1 MSLFLAEMRKI
12 WANRTFLMLVA
23 VLAFANLLLLW
34 MGTRPAANQPSAA
47 AYRSAA
53 QQLSGLSMEEKGT
66 LLHTRCSDTESL
78 LKIEQF
84 YRESAAGNPSWT
96 GYREQHL
103 ELFDEYEQRYLQH
116 DYTVLT
122 GSLSGD
128 YLLYQQL
135 VGEYDVV
142 SNYPAFLE
150 EVRTKAV
157 RLSGLSIFQSQQ
169 SEYERKSIEKCAQ
182 AYARLDTVNID
193 YYPQKGIYTAI
204 SYTFT
209 DLVLLAASL
218 LLAFLM
224 VRQERDNGLLGL
236 IRSLPGGRLKTAA
249 TKLVVF
255 AVSQL
260 IVLLLLYGVNL
271 LYCGVAFGLGSL
283 SRSIQSVPALMR
295 CTMQITVGQYL
306 CLFLMAK
313 WAGTFVMGLWV
324 MLAVL
329 VARHVLVGWI
339 GALALPVAMYG
350 IRWAIPATSK
360 LNIIKYANLA
370 SLLQTN
376 ELLGIYQNLYW
387 FGSPVSLQWVEWMT
401 AIVFGLVFGVFF
413 CLVFTWAQLLPSPV
427 HTMDLRLSHQT
438 HATSVFREEGRKL
451 FWMNGAAIILVF
463 FLIFTLYQAAS
474 SENYLD
480 ADEIY
485 YSYYMKQFS
494 GPWSAENAAQVSRS
508 KQEFEPM
515 LQVQQKV
522 SAGELSEYALM
533 EYASLQ
539 RKYQIYT
546 QIIQNNINGYLKE
559 HPEAW
564 LVYETGYRKLFGC
577 VGVTDRLDTFYA
589 GLLSAF
595 CFSGLFAMER
605 KSGMYLLMRATP
617 LGQAKTVHM
626 KLLQSSFASVVIAL
640 GTSLPHLWEIIRDYG
655 LPAILAP
662 AVSIS
667 DFENIPPW
675 ITLSDLLVFWL
686 ICRIAACM
694 GMGMIVLWIGQKTGN
709 PLTACFLS
717 AISFCLPCLLAMSGM
732 DNGIEWL
739 GFFPMFHAVA
749 LCAVQ
754 GVSENGLPYSY
765 SWVVWL
771 LFFLN
776 LACVWVVAE
785 SLLLAYHEPD
795 IN

>member
-12 WANRTFLMLVA
+12 WVNRTFLLLVA

-47 AYRSAA
+47 AYRTAA

-66 LLHTRCSDTESL
+66 LLHARCSDAESL

-84 YRESAAGNPSWT
+84 YRESAAGSPYWT
-96 GYREQHL
+96 GYREQHR
-103 ELFDEYEQRYLQH
+103 ELFEEYEQRYLEH

-135 VGEYDVV
+135 MGEYDVV
-142 SNYPAFLE
+142 SGYPAFLE

-157 RLSGLSIFQSQQ
+157 RLSGLSIFQTQQ
-169 SEYERKSIEKCAQ
+169 SDYERKSIQKAAQ

-193 YYPQKGIYTAI
+193 YYPQKGIYTAL
-204 SYTFT
+204 SYPFT

-236 IRSLPGGRLKTAA
+236 IRALPGGRLKTAA
-249 TKLVVF
+249 AKLAVF
-255 AVSQL
+255 AVSL
-260 IVLLLLYGVNL
+260 AAVLLLLYGVNL
-271 LYCGVAFGLGSL
+271 LYCGVSFGLGPL

-295 CTMQITVGQYL
+295 CTMQITVGQYF

-329 VARHVLVGWI
+329 VARHALVGWI
-339 GALALPVAMYG
+339 GALALPAAMYG
-350 IRWAIPATSK
+350 IRWAIPATSR
-360 LNIIKYANLA
+360 LNVIKYANLA

-387 FGSPVSLQWVEWMT
+387 FGSPVPLHWVEWMA
-401 AIVFGLVFGVFF
+401 AIVFGLVFGVSF

-427 HTMDLRLSHQT
+427 HPAVLRLSRRT
-438 HATSVFREEGRKL
+438 HATTVFWEEGKKL
-451 FWMNGAAIILVF
+451 FWMNGAAIILIF
-463 FLIFTLYQAAS
+463 FLMFSLYQTAA

-480 ADEIY
+480 VDEIY
-485 YSYYMKQFS
+485 YAYYMKQLS
-494 GPWSAENAAQVSRS
+494 GPWTAENAARMIYF
-508 KQEFEPM
+508 KQEFQPM

-522 SAGELSEYALM
+522 SAGELSEYALT
-533 EYASLQ
+533 EYAPLQ

-559 HPEAW
+559 HPGAW
-564 LVYETGYRKLFGC
+564 LVYETGYRKLFGR
-577 VGVTDRLDTFYA
+577 VGTVDRSDTIYA
-589 GLLSAF
+589 GLLCAF

-605 KSGMYLLMRATP
+605 KSGLDILLRAAP
-617 LGQAKTVHM
+617 LGQKKTVYM
-626 KLLQSSFASVVIAL
+626 KLLQGSIAAVIIAL

-655 LPAILAP
+655 LPALLAP
-662 AVSIS
+662 AMSLS
-667 DFENIPPW
+667 DFENIPQW

-686 ICRIAACM
+686 ICRIAACI
-694 GMGMIVLWIGQKTGN
+694 GMGVIALWIGQKTGN

-717 AISFCLPCLLAMSGM
+717 AVSFCLPCLLAMSGM
-732 DNGIEWL
+732 ENGIEWL
-739 GFFPMFHAVA
+739 GFFPLFHAVS

-754 GVSENGLPYSY
+754 GVSDSGLPYSY

-771 LFFLN
+771 LLFLDV
-776 LACVWVVAE
+776 AGVWAAAE
-785 SLLLAYHEPD
+785 SLLLAYDGP
-795 IN
+795 